1 MPLFLAKISTF
12 FLELFPKPLITQDQ
26 LKLLKYS
33 NIPSGKYKTNFD
45 LDLPSIS
52 NFEEEVNKYCHMW
65 KQEGQFSQSKYK
77 NNS

>member
-1 MPLFLAKISTF
+1 M
-12 FLELFPKPLITQDQ
+12 FPKPLLTLDQ
-26 LKLLKYS
+26 LCLLKYQ
-33 NIPSGKYKTNFD
+33 NLPSGKYKTNFD
-45 LDLPSIS
+45 FNLPSTS